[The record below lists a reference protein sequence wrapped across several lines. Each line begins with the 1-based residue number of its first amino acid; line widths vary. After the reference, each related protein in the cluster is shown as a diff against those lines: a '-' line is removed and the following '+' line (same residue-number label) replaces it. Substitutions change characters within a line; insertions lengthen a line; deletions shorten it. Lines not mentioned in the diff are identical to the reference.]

1 MECLPGN
8 QWIRQP
14 TTADPAR
21 SATIPN
27 DPPTQYGWV
36 CPKCGAVWAPWQ
48 QQCLQCG
55 NNTTWTVNV
64 GFDNSYT
71 VECGGNNERRKAD
84 Q

>member
-1 MECLPGN
+1 MECSPGN
-8 QWIRQP
+8 QWIHQP

-27 DPPTQYGWV
+27 DPPSTQYGWV
-36 CPKCGAVWAPWQ
+36 CPKCGSVWAPWQ

-55 NNTTWTVNV
+55 ANTTWTITANGTSMEVTNA
-64 GFDNSYT
+64 G
-71 VECGGNNERRKAD
+71 RKAD